1 MLMRTTS
8 LSRRRLALADGV
20 LAIWTATWIVLG
32 VLIATEVRGLA
43 DLSATVTKAGVAV
56 EVSADALHRLEA
68 LPLVGGQIAGPADR
82 VGEAGRAAQQSG
94 RSSRGSVRRLSV
106 LLGIAIAIV
115 PSAPLLLYVPWR
127 LAVARDRRGLRRAV
141 EEGGLEDPVLLEVLA
156 RRAAQHLPYGQL
168 RRASPDPW
176 ADIREGRFHALAS
189 VELERLG
196 VAQRPRRPRAVRA

>member
-1 MLMRTTS
+1 MHTTS
-8 LSRRRLALADGV
+8 LSRRRLALADAV
-20 LAIWTATWIVLG
+20 LAVWTATWIVLA

-68 LPLVGGQIAGPADR
+68 LPVVGGQIAGPADR
-82 VGEAGRAAQQSG
+82 VAEAGRAAQESG
-94 RSSRGSVRRLSV
+94 RSSRRSVRRLSV

-115 PSAPLLLYVPWR
+115 PSAPLLLYLPWR

-141 EEGGLEDPVLLEVLA
+141 EEGGLRIPCSSRSWHDGQPSTLA
-156 RRAAQHLPYGQL
+156 YGKL

-176 ADIREGRFHALAS
+176 ADIREGRFHALAT

-196 VAQRPRRPRAVRA
+196 VTQRPRRPGAFRA